1 MSELVVRNLSVRY
14 GDVDALRDVNLE
26 VASGEI
32 VAVIGPSGCGKS
44 SLLRAI
50 AGLEPLASGSIAL
63 EGKDLAGVA
72 THERDLGLMFQD
84 HALFPHLNV
93 ADNVAFGLRMQ
104 KQKQKRAKRRAR
116 VAELLELVGLEEL
129 AGRSIDAL
137 SGGEAQ
143 RVALARALAP
153 RPGLLMLDEP
163 LGSLD
168 QLLRQQ
174 LVAELWSMFAE
185 LEVTALHVT
194 HDQGEA
200 FALADRVVVL
210 RDGEIQQVGRP
221 VDVWRD
227 PSSAFVARFLGHP
240 NVWGGGSSPSDSS
253 ESDSG
258 RSDESNSSDSLSDD
272 NGSGDGSAI
281 LVPISAI
288 SARRDDRE
296 RDSDLS
302 AADLERSVIVQQV
315 QFIEGRFR
323 VTARS
328 EGSTLCQMNVGPVP
342 VVLDMI
348 DEPEVGSRL
357 LIKVDHRQ
365 VVAF

>member
-1 MSELVVRNLSVRY
+1 MSGLVIRDLSVRY
-14 GDVDALRDVNLE
+14 GETVALRGVDLE

-50 AGLEPLASGSIAL
+50 AGLEPLASGSVAL
-63 EGKDLAGVA
+63 GGRDLAGVA

-84 HALFPHLNV
+84 HALFPHLSV
-93 ADNVAFGLRMQ
+93 ADNVGFGLRMHKKNQ
-104 KQKQKRAKRRAR
+104 DKAGRTAR
-116 VAELLELVGLEEL
+116 VAELLQLVGLEEL
-129 AGRSIDAL
+129 GGRGIDAL

-174 LVAELWSMFAE
+174 LVVELRSMFAE

-210 RDGEIQQVGRP
+210 RDGEVQQVGRP
-221 VDVWRD
+221 AELWQRPASV
-227 PSSAFVARFLGHP
+227 FVARFLGHP
-240 NVWGGGSSPSDSS
+240 NVWAIGGQPVGS
-253 ESDSG
+253 EAG
-258 RSDESNSSDSLSDD
+258 VNQA
-272 NGSGDGSAI
+272 DGSKGIDDSAL

-288 SARRDDRE
+288 SARPADGE
-296 RDSDLS
+296 RGSNLS
-302 AADLERSVIVQQV
+302 AADLDRLVIVQQV
-315 QFIEGRFR
+315 RFIEGRFR
-323 VTARS
+323 VTASS
-328 EGSTLCQMNVGPVP
+328 EGSTLCQMNVGPVT
-342 VVLDMI
+342 VVLDMV
-348 DEPEVGSRL
+348 DEPQVGSRL
-357 LIKVDHRQ
+357 LVKVDHRQ